1 MNGQG
6 TDHHNC
12 GSTVVIYLAKVNLG
26 QLRLNVGEVAEEFA
40 VDGNLEQVFCGHH
53 REVEDLT
60 QIEGKSAVIF
70 WRKVRL
76 AYREEYV
83 KKTMMKMIKTWPDD
97 ELFHQLQHNN

>member
-1 MNGQG
+1 MAKG

-12 GSTVVIYLAKVNLG
+12 GSTVVVYLAKVYFG

-53 REVEDLT
+53 REVENLT

-70 WRKVRL
+70 WRESWGIL
-76 AYREEYV
+76 
-83 KKTMMKMIKTWPDD
+83 KMQRIPRSVLPEFRCALRSVVDR
-97 ELFHQLQHNN
+97 FM